1 MSFSTSPPFSLW
13 TTRLPSGEA
22 RAFLVDSLGVPDSYS
37 TLFVTVMLRN
47 AGKSVA
53 LQEAT
58 LNAINVLYRHCQKQC
73 IDLQLRFKRGQFLDR
88 WEVEALRSTVQQSF
102 GSEQKALAKVIEL
115 GKGKRGHRYRSK
127 PVATKTQ
134 RGRLTYIAQYLGWLA
149 NELNADRED
158 ARSLE
163 IAAMC
168 KQIYAIRPP
177 ESERGEHVDKDRFT
191 RAQNEVLNDIIE
203 PGSGRNPFKSAVQLR
218 NKLIV
223 YLLRSIGKRRGEVL
237 NIRLADVKFSEH
249 RIDIVRRADDPNDPR
264 ERQPLVKTNEHSIP
278 LYPELEDL
286 IQEYMQVRRKIP
298 GTRKHPY
305 LLVTHQTG
313 RTLGHPMTIEAL
325 RKVFRVLK
333 TSDPALRRI
342 HPHILRHFH
351 SDTMAQV
358 QQHGPQTPQSR
369 ETARRTRNW
378 LAGRR
383 PESEVDAVYTR
394 RAIEKEAADVSA
406 RTQRETMRHRH
417 SSTEEEVSE

>member
-1 MSFSTSPPFSLW
+1 MTFSTGLPLTLW

-22 RAFLVDSLGVPDSYS
+22 RAFLLDSLGVPDSYS
-37 TLFVTVMLRN
+37 TLFVTVTLRN

-53 LQEAT
+53 LQQAT
-58 LNAINVLYRHCQKQC
+58 LNAINILYRHCQKQC
-73 IDLQLRFKRGQFLDR
+73 IDLQLRFRQGQFLDR
-88 WEVEALRSTVQQSF
+88 WEVEALRSSVQQSF
-102 GSEQKALAKVIEL
+102 GSEAKALAKVVEL
-115 GKGKRGHRYRSK
+115 GKGKRGHVYPSA

-149 NELNADRED
+149 NELNAGRED
-158 ARSLE
+158 DRSLE

-168 KQIYAIRPP
+168 QQIYAIRPP
-177 ESERGEHVDKDRFT
+177 DLQRGEHVDKGRFT
-191 RAQNEVLNDIIE
+191 RAQNEVLNEIIE
-203 PGSGRNPFKSAVQLR
+203 PGSDRNPFKCPVQLR
-218 NKLIV
+218 NKLVV
-223 YLLRSIGKRRGEVL
+223 YLLRSLGKRRGEVL
-237 NIRLADVKFSEH
+237 NIRLGDINFAAH

-286 IQEYMQVRRKIP
+286 IQEYMRVRRKIP
-298 GTRKHPY
+298 GTRQHPY
-305 LLVTHQTG
+305 LLVTHQAGPTQG
-313 RTLGHPMTIEAL
+313 QPMTIEGM

-333 TSDPALRRI
+333 TCDPALRRI
-342 HPHILRHFH
+342 HPHLLRHFH
-351 SDTMAQV
+351 SDTMARV
-358 QQHGPQTPQSR
+358 QQQGPQTPQSR

-406 RTQRETMRHRH
+406 RTQRATMLHRRPP
-417 SSTEEEVSE
+417 SEREF